1 MATNRNLLVIALP
14 AAALKP
20 AVHASEVGQAEH
32 GQSLLV
38 LFAAIELL
46 GQVCRQIFLRSF
58 SGWVADHLTV
68 DGKRSLKR
76 DRNHCMFL
84 HCAN

>member
-20 AVHASEVGQAEH
+20 AVHASQVGQAEH

-38 LFAAIELL
+38 LFASVELL
-46 GQVCRQIFLRSF
+46 GQVRRQVFPCCF
-58 SGWVADHLTV
+58 FCWVADHLTV

-76 DRNHCMFL
+76 HRNHCMFL
-84 HCAN
+84 DCAN